1 MTPYLNRK
9 EVTCEGFLNAKKY
22 KRCIKLYFYQKPLQ
36 MKKHI
41 PNILTLMN
49 LFCGCI
55 AIVFAMGD
63 HLEMAALFVFLGIV
77 FDFFDGLAA
86 RLLKVQ
92 SALGLQLDSLADV
105 VTSGV
110 VPGIV
115 MFKLFHLASPDWY
128 TWDSIT
134 AQENS
139 MIWKDL
145 FASGLPLIGFLITLA
160 AAYRLAK
167 FNIDEEQATSFIGLP
182 TPANALFVMSLPL
195 ILAYQEN
202 DLINQIIVNQWFL
215 LIVTVLSAIVM
226 NARLPLF
233 TLKFKSFSFKDNA
246 VRYTFLLCSLVFLVV
261 LKFAALPLIIIL
273 YIVLSFVAGSFFKK
287 AI

>member
-1 MTPYLNRK
+1 
-9 EVTCEGFLNAKKY
+9 
-22 KRCIKLYFYQKPLQ
+22 

-49 LFCGCI
+49 LFCGCV
-55 AIVFAMGD
+55 AIVFAMAD

-128 TWDSIT
+128 TWGAVT
-134 AQENS
+134 AQENT

-145 FASGLPLIGFLITLA
+145 FASGLPLVGFLVTLA

-167 FNIDEEQATSFIGLP
+167 FNIDEEQTTSFIGLP

-233 TLKFKSFSFKDNA
+233 ALKFKSFSFKDNA
-246 VRYTFLLCSLVFLVV
+246 VRYTFLLCSLVLLVV

-273 YIVLSFVAGSFFKK
+273 YIALSFVAGSFFKK